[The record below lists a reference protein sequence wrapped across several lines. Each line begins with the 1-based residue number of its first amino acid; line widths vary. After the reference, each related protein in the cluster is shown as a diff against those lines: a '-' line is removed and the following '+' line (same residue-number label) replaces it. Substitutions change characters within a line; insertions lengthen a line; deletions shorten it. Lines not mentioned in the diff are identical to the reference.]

1 MEECIAI
8 VIMRF
13 RNSRPDTDAI
23 VVTRVSQF
31 SHHILSFIWPFTF
44 KLPIPKSINE
54 YKKSSRHGS
63 QIGDTSEMLI
73 AWILLLMYL
82 PYVVT
87 LFSTKLETLIVPI
100 YLVYL
105 CIMYVS

>member
-54 YKKSSRHGS
+54 YKKSSRYGS

-73 AWILLLMYL
+73 AWILLCTYVPRSLC
-82 PYVVT
+82 YVVT

-100 YLVYL
+100 YLVY
-105 CIMYVS
+105 V